1 MSGYAYDTKQHWQES
16 SDENWD
22 TIMYTPTGDEK
33 YVGVREID
41 GSRFNVW
48 RSTDRYVAQLQH
60 MTQNHKGL
68 LRRNADA
75 LPKPRRQVDPSLSR
89 VSRIEREH
97 TRREKPFDPA
107 AHYPRGTKPHH
118 FAINPTDPRDVPHHL
133 REVRVNYYRDDPE
146 RNGESV
152 KYDTF
157 ENGTAAEGEP
167 QWYEVEHAGGSDY
180 SGGSAT
186 RANHKVL
193 TDMLREHHPDDQKP
207 VAWVDSYGGHG
218 TYSIFVVWDELDDE
232 IKQTL
237 SAREDYP
244 VIDDQAMSE
253 VENEIEE
260 EAWSN
265 YYKREFERAVIGG
278 VNAEYPEDPEID
290 DWPEDTDSYTLL
302 RMAMGASNTY
312 WAHESEGPYLD
323 LKRITP
329 VAVDFI
335 IGAREEPGHSV
346 EDHEELEKIRSG
358 FKLQLDLPFPK
369 G

>member
-237 SAREDYP
+237 SALEDYP